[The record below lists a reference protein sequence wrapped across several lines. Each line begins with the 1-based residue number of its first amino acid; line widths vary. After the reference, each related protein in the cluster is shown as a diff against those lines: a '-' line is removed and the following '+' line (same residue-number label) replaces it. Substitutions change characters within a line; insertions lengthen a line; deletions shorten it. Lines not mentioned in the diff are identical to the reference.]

1 MIAANLV
8 ALRADLPETV
18 KLVAVSKTKPIADLK
33 EAYNAGQRVFGENRI
48 QEMAEKFEALPKDIE
63 WHMIGH
69 VQDNKMKFMA
79 SFVTMVH
86 GMDKIKRL
94 KALNKEAA
102 KCDRMINCLIQ
113 VHIATEDTKFGFN
126 EAEVLDLFGSDV
138 ESLYP
143 NLRLCGLMGMA
154 TFTDDRS
161 QIQKEFHGLSQLY
174 SRLKEELFLKDYF
187 DTLSMGMSGDYKLA
201 ISEGS
206 TMIRVGSSIFGAR
219 H

>member
-1 MIAANLV
+1 
-8 ALRADLPETV
+8 
-18 KLVAVSKTKPIADLK
+18 
-33 EAYNAGQRVFGENRI
+33 
-48 QEMAEKFEALPKDIE
+48 
-63 WHMIGH
+63 
-69 VQDNKMKFMA
+69 MKFMA